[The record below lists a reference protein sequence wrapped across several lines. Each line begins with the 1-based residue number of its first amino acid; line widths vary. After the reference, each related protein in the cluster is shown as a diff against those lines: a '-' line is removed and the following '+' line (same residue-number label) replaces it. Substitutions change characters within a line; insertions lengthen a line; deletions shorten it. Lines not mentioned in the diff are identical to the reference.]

1 MNWRKILFPR
11 AAEKAAEI
19 GAEPSGGNGGAE
31 AVFAHAPEKELRSS
45 EQHKYL
51 FDDGVPH
58 WNQHRR
64 ENKFKPNFS
73 GLNFVKEAAKTR
85 LFGRPADLAGDERV
99 CLAGVDWTH
108 AELQGCT
115 LAKADMRGAR
125 LAGADLRNAN
135 LAGALLN
142 DADLT
147 AADLRGANLEGAQL
161 ARAKLAH
168 ANLAGASAKGA
179 NLAWTDLTHTI
190 FGARTLAEALTFGA
204 VFAGQ
209 ARFERRAA
217 PPMPQQHWQ
226 PWPNPYL
233 PHPAQAAETRLV

>member
-1 MNWRKILFPR
+1 MNWRKILFPS
-11 AAEKAAEI
+11 AAAKDAEI
-19 GAEPSGGNGGAE
+19 AAEPSGGNGGGAE

-45 EQHKYL
+45 EQHKFL
-51 FDDGVPH
+51 FDDGVLH

-64 ENKFKPNFS
+64 DNKFKPNFS

-85 LFGRPADLAGDERV
+85 LFGRPADLVGDERV
-99 CLAGVDWTH
+99 CLAGVDWAH

-115 LAKADMRGAR
+115 LAKADLRGAR

-135 LAGALLN
+135 LSGALLN

-161 ARAKLAH
+161 ARAKLGH

-179 NLAWTDLTHTI
+179 NFAWTDLTQAI
-190 FGARTLAEALTFGA
+190 VGARTLGEANIFGA

-209 ARFERRAA
+209 ARFERRV
-217 PPMPQQHWQ
+217 PPPLPQQYWQ
-226 PWPNPYL
+226 PNPYQ
-233 PHPAQAAETRLV
+233 PHAAIIGEPRAA